1 MKVCF
6 VHEEY
11 PEETNFGGIATY
23 QKVTAEELVK
33 QGHQVYVI
41 CRGLENDK
49 QYIENGVNIYRIYV
63 EKTKNQVRDYVRY
76 RKRVSSLLKKLQ
88 DNNLIDIIE
97 VPDWGAE
104 SVLFEQYRKLPIVV
118 RLHTPLKVW
127 LKYNRNNFGK
137 ITDLMLKWEDS
148 MIKRANLVTCCS
160 QALKNMIVDNFEIN
174 ESQILV
180 TPNSANITNFY
191 RDETIKKENKLIFVG
206 SLEERKGVIVLA
218 NALNIIFKKY
228 PDLKIE
234 FIGKDTDRNNEN
246 ISTIQL
252 VYKIVNQKY
261 KNNIKFIG
269 QIPNYELNKY
279 LNSSRVGIFP
289 SLFDNFPYA
298 VLEAMAT
305 GLHVVGSKNSGMVE
319 MLNDDSSIYET
330 GNYKDL
336 ANKVLAKYELSLDK
350 EINEQNIK
358 RVKEV
363 YNPTKICNELIELY
377 KETIEKYNSKNIKID
392 ELQNVLKTVTKNKI
406 TSFKKET
413 GGVANLVFKVNTKN
427 KSYIIKK
434 YFHNYD
440 FELPKELYQKYEEAN
455 LNFAKPINEEIIIYN
470 GYKYNI
476 FEYVKKSR
484 FYKIKDSFFK
494 QTICLDRKTRKNGT
508 LAKKCNKY
516 YDYLINLNEF
526 NGIEKDE
533 INYVIKVFESLKD
546 IELIDEKY
554 LNHGDI
560 STTNVIKC
568 KKDYYL
574 IDFDEVTV
582 TTPLYDF
589 AVIVV
594 KHFIKNEVLELDK
607 YNLLKEE
614 IKNYYTNYSDSD
626 YSNILK
632 YYLCKI
638 LLEKFYLHC
647 LKQINLFSKRQLQ
660 DNYKK
665 YLNILKQIENI

>member
-305 GLHVVGSKNSGMVE
+305 GLHIVGSKNSGMVE

-336 ANKVLAKYELSLDK
+336 ANKVLDEY
-350 EINEQNIK
+350 
-358 RVKEV
+358 
-363 YNPTKICNELIELY
+363 YKI
-377 KETIEKYNSKNIKID
+377 
-392 ELQNVLKTVTKNKI
+392 
-406 TSFKKET
+406 
-413 GGVANLVFKVNTKN
+413 
-427 KSYIIKK
+427 
-434 YFHNYD
+434 
-440 FELPKELYQKYEEAN
+440 PKEERARGIN
-455 LNFAKPINEEIIIYN
+455 VTVSASSFVPKPFTPFEWVPQNSMEEIIAKQEYLKEKLKRKGITFNYHQSDISVMEAVFARGDRKLNKVLVNAVKNGCKFDGWGEYYN
-470 GYKYNI
+470 PKAWAKAFEDAGINPDFYARRDRELEEVFPWDFVSVGVNKEFLKREYKNAQ
-476 FEYVKKSR
+476 EEKVTPNCRQKCAGCG
-484 FYKIKDSFFK
+484 IKD
-494 QTICLDRKTRKNGT
+494 CAERDRHGKN
-508 LAKKCNKY
+508 
-516 YDYLINLNEF
+516 
-526 NGIEKDE
+526 
-533 INYVIKVFESLKD
+533 
-546 IELIDEKY
+546 
-554 LNHGDI
+554 
-560 STTNVIKC
+560 
-568 KKDYYL
+568 
-574 IDFDEVTV
+574 
-582 TTPLYDF
+582 
-589 AVIVV
+589 
-594 KHFIKNEVLELDK
+594 
-607 YNLLKEE
+607 
-614 IKNYYTNYSDSD
+614 
-626 YSNILK
+626 
-632 YYLCKI
+632 
-638 LLEKFYLHC
+638 
-647 LKQINLFSKRQLQ
+647 
-660 DNYKK
+660 
-665 YLNILKQIENI
+665 